1 MATHAQT
8 ASKDIASVALIK
20 YIVGLH
26 NGVAARLHEYD
37 SWPNIDGHIEIL
49 YEDRQPMG
57 VIWAQVKGLPEN
69 HGLKFAC
76 PTGLFEFAAQI
87 GPIFLLGVD
96 LKEERIYWNYYDED
110 SVAGLEYAS
119 KQTLTVEFDPDRSFT
134 KQEMDYIEAWKQL
147 VIDRKARILGL
158 RDTIRNQLLNMI
170 DVSKKLLDNYRYTE
184 TIRYLTGLKDNQWDI
199 ADNSARFRILT
210 NMAAALYQC
219 NKPGEAAQYFLEAYK
234 FDPGAPK
241 ALSNRAFAYL
251 LKNEFKK
258 AQAEASEILKT
269 NPLDLQ
275 ASAIKVLAMGELG
288 RKYKTIKMSIDSNTL
303 ETAEVSYALGFVAQ
317 KARLTG
323 EARSLFERA
332 ASQDDD
338 PHMAATFGINLLEEI
353 TIDNPRAT
361 RSTLTVAQRDQ
372 ARRAVDLLQKAW
384 AYIPD
389 EEDRKIRHEWLF
401 NRMMAYRIVGED
413 YNAEKAADELL
424 RLKSDEDL
432 YAKYA
437 AIIAFESGKLTTAEA
452 YLTRQIGNGSQ
463 MPDLKLIL
471 VDVFMT
477 QGKLDKAE
485 GLALEFIGIY
495 EKQDHLWIIAHQT
508 LFALYLKQEHFDKA
522 SQLATQLTAQ
532 NGTKV
537 LGQLFSARLAIM
549 KQDSELAASLLEQ
562 AEAGMPEDIDKTAV
576 LTLAE
581 EAYTA
586 KVYEIAAKAYEKV
599 LQPDVDD
606 QFTGRFLHSLF
617 EAKRFQMA
625 ITVAESIRKKYGAS
639 RRVTQFEWSSY
650 LELQDLPNAR
660 KVFVE
665 YLKTHPED
673 EDAKLSIALIDVRS
687 DNSGELDKFLD
698 EPKDLGKLSLHS
710 RIQLAEL
717 YELSGRTTQA
727 LELSYDTRKK
737 FENAPDAHMA
747 YFSLMARLDASV
759 PELLEPA
766 TVQPNSVLLYNGG
779 FFVIEADH
787 EPQIRDNE
795 ISVEEARRR
804 GFIDKKVRV

>member
-1 MATHAQT
+1 MATHTPT
-8 ASKDIASVALIK
+8 ASKDGASVALIK
-20 YIVGLH
+20 YIVNLH

-37 SWPNIDGHIEIL
+37 TWPNIDGHFEIL
-49 YEDRQPMG
+49 YEDGQPMG

-87 GPIFLLGVD
+87 GPVFLLGVD
-96 LKEERIYWNYYDED
+96 LQEERIYWNYYDEER
-110 SVAGLEYAS
+110 VGGLEYAS
-119 KQTLTVEFDPDRSFT
+119 QQTLTVEFDPGRSFT
-134 KQEMDYIEAWKQL
+134 KQERGYIEAWKQL
-147 VIDRKARILGL
+147 VVERKARILGL
-158 RDTIRNQLLNMI
+158 RDIIRDQLLNMI
-170 DVSKKLLDNYRYTE
+170 DVSKQLLDNYRYTE
-184 TIRYLTGLKDNQWDI
+184 AIRYLTGLKDNQWDR

-219 NKPGEAAQYFLEAYK
+219 NKPEEAAQYFLEAYK

-258 AQAEASEILKT
+258 AQAEANEILKT

-317 KARLTG
+317 KAQLIR
-323 EARSLFERA
+323 EARSLFEKA

-372 ARRAVDLLQKAW
+372 ARRAIDLLQKAW
-384 AYIPD
+384 TSIPD
-389 EEDRKIRHEWLF
+389 EEDRKIRSEWLF
-401 NRMMAYRIVGED
+401 NRMIAYRIVGED

-424 RLKSDEDL
+424 RLKPDEDL
-432 YAKYA
+432 YTKYA

-463 MPDLKLIL
+463 MLDLKVILI
-471 VDVFMT
+471 DVFMA

-485 GLALEFIGIY
+485 RLTLEFIDIH
-495 EKQDHLWIIAHQT
+495 EKQDHLWIVAHQT
-508 LFALYLKQEHFDKA
+508 LFDIYLKQEHFDEA
-522 SQLATQLTAQ
+522 NQLAAQLIAQ

-537 LGQLFSARLAIM
+537 LGQLLSARLAIM
-549 KQDSELAASLLEQ
+549 KQDSEQAASLLEQ
-562 AEAGMPEDIDKTAV
+562 AEADMPVDIDKTAV
-576 LTLAE
+576 LSLAE
-581 EAYTA
+581 EAYIA

-599 LQPDVDD
+599 LQPDIDD
-606 QFTGRFLHSLF
+606 PFTHRFLHSLF
-617 EAKRFQMA
+617 EARRFQMA
-625 ITVAESIRKKYGAS
+625 IAVAEGIRKKYGTS
-639 RRVTQFEWSSY
+639 RRVTQFEWFSY
-650 LELQDLPNAR
+650 LELQDLASAR
-660 KVFVE
+660 TILVD

-687 DNSGELDKFLD
+687 GNNGELNKFLD
-698 EPKDLGKLSLHS
+698 EPKDLGKLNLQSC
-710 RIQLAEL
+710 IQLAEL
-717 YELSGRTTQA
+717 YELSGRTKLA
-727 LELSYDTRKK
+727 LELLYDSSKK
-737 FENAPDAHMA
+737 
-747 YFSLMARLDASV
+747 SS
-759 PELLEPA
+759 
-766 TVQPNSVLLYNGG
+766 
-779 FFVIEADH
+779 
-787 EPQIRDNE
+787 E
-795 ISVEEARRR
+795 I
-804 GFIDKKVRV
+804 